1 MRFLDDDIFVKIVK
15 RYYSWKLLVKEIE
28 LDLY

>member
-1 MRFLDDDIFVKIVK
+1 MRFLDDDIFVKIGK